1 MKIINAFISKA
12 RWDQKEA
19 CWCVKNFETAEAYY
33 SNCREKLLRECKG
46 LKYYSDQHLMIIKL
60 KINVAV
66 QKIIITV
73 V

>member
-1 MKIINAFISKA
+1 MHFFLRQDENKKCSLKS
-12 RWDQKEA
+12 
-19 CWCVKNFETAEAYY
+19 KNFQTVEAHH

-46 LKYYSDQHLMIIKL
+46 LKYYSDQHLVVIKL
-60 KINVAV
+60 KFIVTV